1 MYYWNNFIE
10 DVRDNLKI
18 GNVLLDAGAGDCHW
32 KNHFS
37 SKVKYISMDLGVG
50 DARCDYSQLDI
61 NGDLRD
67 IPLENSSVDVI
78 ISIQVFEHL
87 PEPWK
92 VLAEFNRILKV
103 DGCVFITCPQGE
115 PQHQVPYDFFRYT
128 PFGLRSLLESNGFE
142 VVWIKPQLG
151 NFHKVGNDLTYSARN
166 LTKVSR
172 NPVKNFL
179 LTILS
184 VYLRLMWRIHKP
196 FLEKLDQFETL
207 QDNPVGHFVMA
218 RKTRLIGS

>member
-1 MYYWNNFIE
+1 MYYWDNFIE
-10 DVRDNLKI
+10 DVRSKLKS
-18 GNVLLDAGAGDCHW
+18 GDVLFDAGAGDGHW
-32 KNHFS
+32 KKHFS
-37 SKVKYISMDLGVG
+37 SEVKYIGMDLGVG
-50 DARCDYSQLDI
+50 DNNCDYSQLDI

-67 IPLENSSVDVI
+67 IPLENNSVDVI

-92 VLAEFNRILKV
+92 VLAEFNRILKI
-103 DGCVFITCPQGE
+103 DGYVFITCPQGE

-128 PFGLRSLLESNGFE
+128 PFGLRNLLEANEFE

-166 LTKVSR
+166 MTKITKS
-172 NPVKNFL
+172 PIQKFF
-179 LTILS
+179 LTIVS
-184 VYLRLMWRIHKP
+184 GYLRLLWRVHKP
-196 FLEKLDQFETL
+196 FLEKLDQFELL

-218 RKTRLIGS
+218 RKV